1 MMTSILQSLKG
12 LAQRSKNVEYL
23 PLGFKGEYLIDT
35 PEDLEFLVEIQ
46 KDSSLNIKFDFKPLP
61 AKEDFTLKSTYAFY
75 IRVTIPQTRS
85 NFFSTPDYLI
95 DYILGKKE
103 VIDWSKKIV
112 LPFSEVFYSDV
123 CKYKSYFIYLNRL
136 VVLYKKYA
144 YWDSVRIVLFTDKPF
159 IIPLKKENISFNDLE
174 KYFADID
181 ISKFKESI
189 EFLEDFLDGETIENH
204 KKEKQSIFI
213 IESSKILGAQ
223 VNTRF
228 YSLVKE
234 ITEIRDSV
242 DKSFKIYLENFS
254 YQKLELELKKD
265 LDYFIK
271 SINDSIGVLQSQAL
285 GLPVAVALTQ
295 FSKVNI
301 ESENGSLLY
310 TPYLALITFSIFVA
324 FNVYQQNLQVQ
335 YSEASIDRFFKK
347 ELVSSIVGEDTS
359 LSKMKKLI
367 DKRIRV
373 VNIYMTAI
381 FLMAIVVVIYTLYE
395 LNFLMWLLNK
405 FTFVC

>member
-1 MMTSILQSLKG
+1 MMTSILHSLEG

-23 PLGFKGEYLIDT
+23 PLGFGGEYLINT
-35 PEDLEFLVEIQ
+35 PQDLELLLEIQ
-46 KDSSLNIKFDFKPLP
+46 KDPSLSIKFDFKPLP
-61 AKEDFTLKSTYAFY
+61 AKEDFTLKKSYTFK
-75 IRVTIPQTRS
+75 ITVKIPQTKS

-95 DYILGKKE
+95 DYILGEKE

-159 IIPLKKENISFNDLE
+159 IIPLRKEKISFDKLE
-174 KYFADID
+174 KCFADID
-181 ISKFKESI
+181 ISKFKDSI
-189 EFLEDFLDGETIENH
+189 EYLEDFLDNETIEKH

-213 IESSKILGAQ
+213 IESSKVLGSQ

-234 ITEIRDSV
+234 IGEIEDSV

-254 YQKLELELKKD
+254 YKKLELELKKD

-271 SINDSIGVLQSQAL
+271 SINDSIGALQSQAL

-295 FSKVNI
+295 FSKVGS
-301 ESENGSLLY
+301 ESTSSSLLY
-310 TPYLALITFSIFVA
+310 TPYLALIAFSVFVA
-324 FNVYQQNLQVQ
+324 FNVYQQDLQVQ
-335 YSEASIDRFFKK
+335 YSKASIDRFFKK
-347 ELVSSIVGEDTS
+347 ESVSSIVNTDTS
-359 LSKMKKLI
+359 LNSMRKLI
-367 DKRIRV
+367 NKRIRII
-373 VNIYMTAI
+373 NIYMLSILILAI
-381 FLMAIVVVIYTLYE
+381 LVIVYSLYE
-395 LNFLMWLLNK
+395 LGLLAW
-405 FTFVC
+405 TPS